1 MYTKMTLEE
10 LRNNNIGLYIFTVHD
25 TELACNILGHMYR
38 KMKSGNWK
46 EIINKKNHAK
56 GYNVVLISKNQ
67 YSRSKLILYAQ
78 NKITLEDKNTNIYHI
93 NKNRLDCHMDNLTFD
108 VINTKKIR

>member
-1 MYTKMTLEE
+1 MYTKISLEE
-10 LRNNNIGLYIFTVHD
+10 LRKTNNGLYIFTVEG
-25 TELACNILGHMYR
+25 TELACNRSGHMFR

-46 EIINKKNHAK
+46 EIINRKNHAK
-56 GYNVVLISKNQ
+56 GYNVVLISKKQ

-93 NKNRLDCHMDNLTFD
+93 NRDRLDCHMDNLTCD
-108 VINTKKIR
+108 VINSKKMR